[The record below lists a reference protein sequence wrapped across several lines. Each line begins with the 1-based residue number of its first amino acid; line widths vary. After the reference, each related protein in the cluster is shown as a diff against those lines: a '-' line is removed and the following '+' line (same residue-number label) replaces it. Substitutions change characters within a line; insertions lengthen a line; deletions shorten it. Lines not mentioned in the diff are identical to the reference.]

1 VMSRKTDR
9 LLALSTLLLTGLLCG
24 CGEPEPAMRKLM
36 AMNTGTGRG
45 TLAEQADML
54 AELGFAGIGWGRWR
68 VDEMRAELETRG
80 LELGSVYIVLDVDQA
95 PDPREIA
102 LAQAI
107 PQMHGSDAQ
116 VWLALE
122 SGSLIPSDPAGDE
135 RAAKLLERVAD
146 MARASQIQVA
156 LYPHTASWME
166 RSEDALRLL
175 GKLDREELGLCF
187 NLCHF
192 LQNNDSEDPAP
203 ILKRAGPKLLAVT
216 LNGAD
221 VGGDGW
227 PELIRPL
234 DEGDY
239 DLGGLL
245 DTLDELGFRGQVG
258 LQGFGLKLEPRE
270 HLARSMSAWR
280 ALQARG
286 RGD

>member
-1 VMSRKTDR
+1 
-9 LLALSTLLLTGLLCG
+9 
-24 CGEPEPAMRKLM
+24 
-36 AMNTGTGRG
+36 MNTGTGDG
-45 TLAEQADML
+45 TLAEQAEML

-68 VDEMRAELETRG
+68 VEEMRGELELRE
-80 LELGSVYIVLDVDQA
+80 LELGSVYIVLDVDQS

-102 LAQAI
+102 LAEAVT
-107 PQMHGSDAQ
+107 QMQGSGAQ

-122 SGSLIPSDPAGDE
+122 SGSLSPSDPAGDE
-135 RAAKLLERVAD
+135 RAAEVLGRVAD
-146 MARASQIQVA
+146 MARAGQVRVA
-156 LYPHTASWME
+156 LYPHTNSWME

-175 GKLDREELGLCF
+175 DRLDRGELGLCF

-203 ILKRAGPKLLAVT
+203 LLERAGPRLLAVT

-221 VGGDGW
+221 IGGDGW
-227 PELIRPL
+227 SQLIRPL

-239 DLGGLL
+239 DIGGLL
-245 DTLDELGFRGQVG
+245 DTLGEVGFQGPVG
-258 LQGFGLKLEPRE
+258 LQGFGLKLDPRE

-280 ALQARG
+280 ALQARE

>member
-1 VMSRKTDR
+1 MSRTRKSI
-9 LLALSTLLLTGLLCG
+9 LSLGISLLTGFLGG
-24 CGEPEPAMRKLM
+24 CGGGEPLELQLL
-36 AMNTGTGRG
+36 AMNTGTGNG

-68 VDEMRAELETRG
+68 VAEMRAELEIRG

-102 LAQAI
+102 LADVI
-107 PQMHGSDAQ
+107 PLMQGSQAQ

-122 SGSLIPSDPAGDE
+122 SGSLSPSDPAGDE
-135 RAAKLLERVAD
+135 RAAKLLGRVAD
-146 MARASQIQVA
+146 MARASQVRVA

-166 RSEDALRLL
+166 RCEDALRLL
-175 GKLDREELGLCF
+175 DRLEREELGLCF

-203 ILKRAGPKLLAVT
+203 LLQRAASKLLAVT

-221 VGGDGW
+221 VGGEGW
-227 PELIRPL
+227 DELIRPL

-239 DLGGLL
+239 DLGRLL
-245 DTLDELGFRGQVG
+245 DTLDELGFQGQLA
-258 LQGFGLKLEPRE
+258 LQGFGLKSEPRE

-286 RGD
+286 QAD